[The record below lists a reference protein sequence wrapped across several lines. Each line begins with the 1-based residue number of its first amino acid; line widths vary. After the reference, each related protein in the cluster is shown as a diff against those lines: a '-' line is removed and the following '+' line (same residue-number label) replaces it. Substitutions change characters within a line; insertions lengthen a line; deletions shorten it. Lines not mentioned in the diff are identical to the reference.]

1 MESNSDVTQEMD
13 GTALVKYTRGNSKI
27 ITNQETK
34 YIPIPYCLLLVFL
47 DRRLECISTRSAGLM
62 LQKETPPSCV
72 SDTNLFVVGV
82 QPRSSVNCNL
92 PVVSRIHRNV

>member
-13 GTALVKYTRGNSKI
+13 GTALVKYTRCNSKI

-62 LQKETPPSCV
+62 LQKENRLKQPPV
-72 SDTNLFVVGV
+72 AYRTLTY
-82 QPRSSVNCNL
+82 L
-92 PVVSRIHRNV
+92 L